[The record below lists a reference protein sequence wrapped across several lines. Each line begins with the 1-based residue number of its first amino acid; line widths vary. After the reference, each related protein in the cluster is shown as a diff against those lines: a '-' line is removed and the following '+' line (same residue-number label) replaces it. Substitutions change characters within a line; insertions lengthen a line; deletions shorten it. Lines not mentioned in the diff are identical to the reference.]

1 MQGLRRRRGVN
12 RGEIR
17 DPTLSALRTGGRK
30 GRAWKSGECVG
41 REGVKGCVL
50 LRRPGRA
57 CMDTPMLSPS
67 LAASLAACCSEFQ
80 TSLESSRGRTLS
92 EPRELLL
99 CPVAAAG
106 RELPRRH
113 NSSRWTAWTLI
124 MATPINLQVQLLAVI
139 HTASCTRRNQLPKH
153 RSWQKGRQARAVRYI
168 PGKDGRKL

>member
-1 MQGLRRRRGVN
+1 LEERRV
-12 RGEIR
+12 RGEGR
-17 DPTLSALRTGGRK
+17 VRARKEEGLHCVACCCCCCCCADPAEHAWLRLCSAHL
-30 GRAWKSGECVG
+30 W
-41 REGVKGCVL
+41 L
-50 LRRPGRA
+50 HPWL
-57 CMDTPMLSPS
+57 
-67 LAASLAACCSEFQ
+67 LAAPSFRRLS
-80 TSLESSRGRTLS
+80 SRLRSRGRTLS